1 MGEQLSFKEMMKGNV
16 LVLTVSRVLWSM
28 SDSIVLPY
36 LSLYIL
42 SLGGSKNTIG
52 DVYFY
57 GSIAACLLYPIGG
70 YIADKAG
77 RSKLVGAAT
86 LLYITSFIIFALAPN
101 WSWVALAYAYQQIVL
116 FYMPALNAIMAD
128 SIPVGGRGRIYAV
141 TIAIPEAVRIITPY
155 VGGALIATYTLQ
167 PAMRIGYTFSLVI
180 GLLVAYIRIRYLKDT
195 IKGEPIGWNLFK
207 ILSEGYKNI
216 FHSIGWIFAN
226 VRGYTIVAM
235 LLTLVGSTILPFWVV
250 YATEVI
256 KLSAYDWGL
265 VMLIGGV
272 TKTIISIIIGTIVD
286 KIGSRKCM
294 LVSYIL
300 AIPLMAVFTLSTSLY
315 NVIPIYVVLVISSSL
330 MWISSSVYL
339 ANSIPRESRGR
350 IMSALGSGMSIGIT
364 GGGYSSGFLIF
375 IPMAIG
381 SKIGGII
388 YTINP
393 VLPWYAQSLTLILAL
408 VLTFFFIKEKSRIE
422 Q

>member
-1 MGEQLSFKEMMKGNV
+1 LGEQLSFKEMMKGNV

-207 ILSEGYKNI
+207 IFSEGYKNI

-294 LVSYIL
+294 LASYIL